1 MGGMNHKVAFKSE
14 ETIAA
19 IAARCWT
26 VSQQTRPFTF
36 DIMGLLKNVLVGQGI
51 DTVVTTRGRKKGKL
65 SVEFFDRE
73 FVQEDPAYVEF
84 DPSQRGNYVTL
95 HVDRKIWELAETGDS
110 YACWVLAHEIGHI
123 LLHDHY
129 ANAFSSDK
137 EAQVV
142 FAGSTNE
149 DFAEWQ
155 AIVFA
160 GHLLLPTHVVQKFND
175 ATVLAAACNA
185 PDRLVKERLAA
196 VRSIKKVLSRNY
208 DGEMCGQCSNFT
220 RVRSGNWTKCDTCGY
235 ETSDF
240 PRQQDNQSSNK

>member
-1 MGGMNHKVAFKSE
+1 MNHKVSFKSE

-26 VSQQTRPFTF
+26 ISQQTRPFTF
-36 DIMGLLKNVLVGQGI
+36 NVMAFLKNVLIGQSI
-51 DTVVTTRGRKKGKL
+51 DAVVTTRGRQKGKL

-84 DPSQRGNYVTL
+84 DPAKRDNYVTL
-95 HVDRKIWELAETGDS
+95 YVDRKIWALAESGDS
-110 YACWVLAHEIGHI
+110 YACWVLAHEIGHV

-137 EAQVV
+137 GTQVV
-142 FAGSTNE
+142 FAGSTKE

-155 AIVFA
+155 AINFT
-160 GHLLLPTHVVQKFND
+160 GHLLLPTHVVQKFD
-175 ATVLAAACNA
+175 EPAILAAASNA
-185 PDRLVKERLAA
+185 PDQLVRERLAA
-196 VRSIKKVLSRNY
+196 VRSIKKVLDRNY
-208 DGEMCGQCSNFT
+208 EGEMCGECGNFT
-220 RVRSGNWTKCDTCGY
+220 LIRSGNWTKCDTCGH

-240 PRQQDNQSSNK
+240 PAQHDNQPPNK